1 MSRPLCALPFTHL
14 FINNAGIVNACC
26 LTYPQYSKTDEFGL
40 NLDARSVL
48 KVGLAGAVKSSH
60 LRLMQELV
68 ADQKWPKSCATCK
81 SHESSGHKSRRL
93 VELESDTATAR
104 GIRSMDLRVGN
115 VCNLACRMC
124 SPFSS
129 VALLE
134 EWSDDHNPTS
144 KVMEESIGAY
154 RKINWLNWSEI
165 PEVWNDL
172 FEISEHVNEI
182 NFAGGE
188 PFLNV
193 AHVNYLKKLIQ
204 HGRSRDIRISYNT
217 NLTVIPQWLEP
228 LVESF
233 QAVKIMVSVD
243 GVGGL
248 GEFIRHPLKWKS
260 FEQNLAKLDRL
271 KGSFPEKL
279 EIAFNTTVQ
288 AYNIFGLTELLDY
301 FASSSFSNLPRT
313 SIANILENPSYF
325 NVANLPQEIKKA
337 ARTEIEIFLSKPEYQ
352 IHTEFLSAVVR
363 QLDVHT
369 SDAVESSAASEFRS
383 VTEFYDRKRRQSFA
397 TLVPEMA
404 ALVQNK
410 P

>member
-1 MSRPLCALPFTHL
+1 MS
-14 FINNAGIVNACC
+14 
-26 LTYPQYSKTDEFGL
+26 LT
-40 NLDARSVL
+40 
-48 KVGLAGAVKSSH
+48 
-60 LRLMQELV
+60 QELV

-81 SHESSGHKSRRL
+81 AHESSGHKSRRL
-93 VELESDTATAR
+93 VELASHAATAR

-115 VCNLACRMC
+115 ICNLACRMC

-154 RKINWLNWSEI
+154 RKINWQNWSEI

-172 FEISEHVNEI
+172 LEISEHVNEI

-193 AHVNYLKKLIQ
+193 AHVNYLKNLIQ
-204 HGRSRDIRISYNT
+204 NGRSHDIRISYNT

-228 LVESF
+228 LIEKF
-233 QAVKIMVSVD
+233 QTVKIMVSVD
-243 GVGGL
+243 GVGAL
-248 GEFIRHPLKWKS
+248 GEFIRHPLKWS
-260 FEQNLAKLDRL
+260 AFEQNLAKLDRL
-271 KGSFPEKL
+271 KGSFAGKL

-301 FASSSFSNLPRT
+301 FANSSLSNLPRT
-313 SIANILENPSYF
+313 SSANILENPSYF
-325 NVANLPQEIKKA
+325 NVANLPLEIKKA
-337 ARTEIEIFLSKPEYQ
+337 ARTKIENFLSIPAHQ
-352 IHTEFLSAVVR
+352 QHVEFLSAVVR
-363 QLDVHT
+363 QLDVNT
-369 SDAVESSAASEFRS
+369 SDIAKSSAEKEFRS
-383 VTEFYDRKRRQSFA
+383 VTEFYDRKRKQSFA
-397 TLVPEMA
+397 TLVPEMGH
-404 ALVQNK
+404 LVQYK